1 MEAIDGRLVFRAVKI
16 ERERLGGVEQPDAKP
31 LAAAVWLQDDRAA
44 VEMPPCRGD
53 KILPAGDQHGPR
65 RMDAGRFERG
75 ILPALADLEVERARS
90 VDDAAAMPREPRQ
103 YCGRQFGGI
112 PVIARVRGGAHPVV
126 KHTRGRRL

>member
-53 KILPAGDQHGPR
+53 KILPAGDQYGAR
-65 RMDAGRFERG
+65 RMDAGGFERRR
-75 ILPALADLEVERARS
+75 LPALADLEVQRARS
-90 VDDAAAMPREPRQ
+90 VADAAALPRAPRHH
-103 YCGRQFGGI
+103 CGR
-112 PVIARVRGGAHPVV
+112 RG
-126 KHTRGRRL
+126 

>member
-53 KILPAGDQHGPR
+53 NRCIQGLFDPA
-65 RMDAGRFERG
+65 
-75 ILPALADLEVERARS
+75 RAPLGWTPIEYPPSR
-90 VDDAAAMPREPRQ
+90 P
-103 YCGRQFGGI
+103 
-112 PVIARVRGGAHPVV
+112 
-126 KHTRGRRL
+126 

>member
-1 MEAIDGRLVFRAVKI
+1 DFDRIEEASAHELGAGDQRLRRADILLQQMKAIDRRLVFRAVDLQG
-16 ERERLGGVEQPDAKP
+16 ERRGGVEQPDAKP

-75 ILPALADLEVERARS
+75 ILPALADLEVER
-90 VDDAAAMPREPRQ
+90 
-103 YCGRQFGGI
+103 
-112 PVIARVRGGAHPVV
+112 
-126 KHTRGRRL
+126 